1 MRILSIFIK
10 EYFRSNLFF
19 SVIYNTDLLIRP
31 LERIE
36 VNRGH
41 QLSSYLLISPCKERK
56 VQRRTKKF

>member
-31 LERIE
+31 LERME

-41 QLSSYLLISPCKERK
+41 QLRSYLLIKSC
-56 VQRRTKKF
+56 TIAL

>member
-19 SVIYNTDLLIRP
+19 SVIYNIDLLTRP
-31 LERIE
+31 LKRIE

-41 QLSSYLLISPCKERK
+41 QLRSYLLIKSC
-56 VQRRTKKF
+56 TIAL